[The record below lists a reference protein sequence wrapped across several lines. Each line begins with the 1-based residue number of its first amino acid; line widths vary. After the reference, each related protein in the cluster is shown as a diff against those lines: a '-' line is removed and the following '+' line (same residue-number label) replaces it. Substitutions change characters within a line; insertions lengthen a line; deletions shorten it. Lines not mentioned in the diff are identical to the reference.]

1 MYQHAIS
8 EARMSIIVRELAGLE
23 VELDSVLYETIFL
36 EALEYS
42 AVCSA
47 SELSAY
53 VRKQWAIRQGVNSWI
68 DNLIT
73 GKGV

>member
-1 MYQHAIS
+1 MYQRAIS
-8 EARMSIIVRELAGLE
+8 EARMSIIVRELAVLE
-23 VELDSVLYETIFL
+23 VELDSVLYETLFL

-42 AVCSA
+42 SVCSA

-53 VRKQWAIRQGVNSWI
+53 VREQWAVRQEANSWFN
-68 DNLIT
+68 NLII

>member
-1 MYQHAIS
+1 MYQSIS

-23 VELDSVLYETIFL
+23 VELDSVLYETLFL

-53 VRKQWAIRQGVNSWI
+53 VREQWTVRQEVNNWL
-68 DNLIT
+68 DNSIT
-73 GKGV
+73 GKGA